1 MFSEIQTCSR
11 TKLLDSVG
19 QKTIGTRNDIVF
31 LCVHFFDTRFFSETQ
46 KASPTKFIGTMRQ
59 NFEIKIVT
67 NPYSLIKKNCETR
80 KFLKH
85 RSVSARNFLALWNK
99 KISTDNS
106 EVPLLSVSFFDTR
119 FFSET
124 QKSCVTKFFGNVGH
138 RLWQK
143 IVIHTP
149 LLLSIKLFDTQCF
162 LKYIRVPLRNFWTLW
177 DKKLLAQ
184 ENDMPFLCVHFF
196 DTRFFSE
203 TQKCCPTNFFGTVRQ
218 TLEKNCDKPPL
229 LLSIKISDTRS
240 FLKHGRGPL
249 RIFSALW
256 DKIFSIE
263 IIDMP
268 LLCIGF
274 SDTRF
279 FLKHRGVPLRNFSV
293 LWEKKL
299 LTENIK
305 VSLLSVIFFDNRF
318 FSETQKVSPTM
329 FFDTV
334 RKQLFDGKLWCPLF
348 FILEIVRC

>member
-1 MFSEIQTCSR
+1 MFSEIHRCSP

-19 QKTIGTRNDIVF
+19 QK
-31 LCVHFFDTRFFSETQ
+31 L
-46 KASPTKFIGTMRQ
+46 
-59 NFEIKIVT
+59 
-67 NPYSLIKKNCETR
+67 
-80 KFLKH
+80 
-85 RSVSARNFLALWNK
+85 
-99 KISTDNS
+99 IST
-106 EVPLLSVSFFDTR
+106 
-119 FFSET
+119 
-124 QKSCVTKFFGNVGH
+124 K
-138 RLWQK
+138 
-143 IVIHTP
+143 
-149 LLLSIKLFDTQCF
+149 
-162 LKYIRVPLRNFWTLW
+162 
-177 DKKLLAQ
+177 
-184 ENDMPFLCVHFF
+184 NDMPFLCVHFF

-229 LLSIKISDTRS
+229 LLSIKISVTRS

-268 LLCIGF
+268 LLWIGF

-293 LWEKKL
+293 LWEKKS
-299 LTENIK
+299 LTEYIK
-305 VSLLSVIFFDNRF
+305 VSLLSVNFFDNRF

-334 RKQLFDGKLWCPLF
+334 RYQLFDGKLWCPLF
-348 FILEIVRC
+348 FILEIFRCQKFFET